1 MCFFDNGHGISHGI
15 IHEEKL
21 AADPTATQVALRMS
35 FATVWEHIPIK
46 SMGPSPSA
54 RGSGNIE
61 GSKGAGLMLMM
72 FIEFF

>member
-1 MCFFDNGHGISHGI
+1 MCSFDNGHGISHGI
-15 IHEEKL
+15 THEENL

-61 GSKGAGLMLMM
+61 HIERAGLMLML
-72 FIEFF
+72 FTEF